1 MNEREIIYIFNYIIK
16 LPFLKDV
23 VVQKIEPMGIKRIYI
38 KINMLCYL
46 SLIWVQNIELFG
58 V

>member
-1 MNEREIIYIFNYIIK
+1 LNEIEIIYIFNYIIK
-16 LPFLKDV
+16 LPCLKDV
-23 VVQKIEPMGIKRIYI
+23 VVQKIEPMGMKRIYI

-46 SLIWVQNIELFG
+46 SLIWVQNFELFG

>member
-16 LPFLKDV
+16 LPCLKDV
-23 VVQKIEPMGIKRIYI
+23 VVQKVEPMRIKRIYI
-38 KINMLCYL
+38 KINMLSYL